1 VSNRLRVLGIRGL
14 EVLTFRLYRP
24 TRWSA
29 ETERAIERS
38 NESAVAMTAVAE
50 TSSDKRV
57 GATIVHGRTG
67 FDVEFE
73 RPNAF
78 PPDAFDRPF
87 LLDISIPP
95 QFHTAVLV
103 RSNER

>member
-1 VSNRLRVLGIRGL
+1 MEGR
-14 EVLTFRLYRP
+14 TFRSYRP

-38 NESAVAMTAVAE
+38 SEVAVAMTAVAE
-50 TSSDKRV
+50 KPSEARA
-57 GATIVHGRTG
+57 GAPIVHGRTG

-87 LLDISIPP
+87 LLDVSISP

-103 RSNER
+103 RSDER